1 MDSSTNGH
9 VTTWKCAFNWYS
21 MQGYKVS
28 NKCSF
33 LEEVDFTG
41 ILVPDVLMINFIFEV
56 LHEMGS
62 ISQRS

>member
-1 MDSSTNGH
+1 
-9 VTTWKCAFNWYS
+9 

-33 LEEVDFTG
+33 LEEVDFTD